1 MTFDTFCVDTLTGV
15 GEQGEIQDVQAPKNE
30 RIPMN
35 ENTALPD
42 RNMFVVDKNHLD
54 QEWEK
59 QSVLTFQLT
68 EENASAQFRY
78 DAAKRK
84 YEVVRAE
91 VNLDVRKNPAK
102 YGFASKPTE
111 AAIDALVDANRQVC
125 EAAAAV
131 QQARYDLDM
140 TKAGVTAI
148 ESKRKALEALT
159 QLTAINYYTTR

>member
-1 MTFDTFCVDTLTGV
+1 MTFDSYCVDTMTGCADM
-15 GEQGEIQDVQAPKNE
+15 ENQEAPVAKTE
-30 RIPMN
+30 RIPMK
-35 ENTALPD
+35 ENVTLPD
-42 RNMFVVDKNHLD
+42 RDTFVIDKNHLD
-54 QEWEK
+54 REWEK

-68 EENASAQFRY
+68 EENASAQFSY
-78 DAAKRK
+78 DAAKRR

-111 AAIDALVDANRQVC
+111 AAIDALVDSNRQVC

-140 TKAGVTAI
+140 TKAGVAAI
-148 ESKRKALEALT
+148 ESKKKALEALT
-159 QLTAINYYTTR
+159 QLTAINYYTSR